1 MLPVAPLTPVMT
13 LAEMLITVI
22 MQTLA
27 TMNSTATGKTA
38 IKKRDEHCPPSPQAP
53 LPVVGLLLAEGAGTR
68 MDGKDKGMLHWRGR
82 PMAAWVAEALRSATG
97 SPLISGEPFHRGI
110 QPLGRSVY

>member
-1 MLPVAPLTPVMT
+1 MVPVAPLTPVMT

-53 LPVVGLLLAEGAGTR
+53 LPVVGLLLAGGAGTR
-68 MDGKDKGMLHWRGR
+68 MDGSLGCRGFTIR
-82 PMAAWVAEALRSATG
+82 NRFAADQRQ
-97 SPLISGEPFHRGI
+97 PFHRGI